1 MSSKRPTSAIVD
13 SVVLHY
19 FLLVQQDQLLL
30 SLLGSPLFVP
40 RVIYDPDEETATTP
54 SAMSEMTR
62 AIDYYE
68 RHAADLRT
76 TQDDREGAARNA
88 LRLGKVN
95 ELHETGL
102 LVVTDM
108 TDEEWGVAAALTN
121 PRRADE
127 FGLRFPLHSG
137 EAACVAIAVERG
149 WIVASDDSDALK
161 ALRQLGSSHAYER
174 IRKLLIRGARE
185 EFITKK
191 VANAIHAE
199 MRALGFW
206 DLQPPFT

>member
-1 MSSKRPTSAIVD
+1 
-13 SVVLHY
+13 
-19 FLLVQQDQLLL
+19 
-30 SLLGSPLFVP
+30 
-40 RVIYDPDEETATTP
+40 
-54 SAMSEMTR
+54 MSEMTR

-68 RHAADLRT
+68 RQAADLRT
-76 TQDDREGAARNA
+76 TQDDREGAARRA
-88 LRLGKVN
+88 LRLGRVH
-95 ELHETGL
+95 ELHETGM

-108 TDEEWGVAAALTN
+108 TDEEWAVAAALTN
-121 PRRADE
+121 PSRADE

-137 EAACVAIAVERG
+137 EAACVAIATERG

-161 ALRQLGSSHAYER
+161 ALRHLGSSPGYER

-185 EFITKK
+185 KLITKK
-191 VANAIHAE
+191 FANAIHAE